1 MKNKFRPI
9 LALIICLLLKQVS
22 FAQQM
27 DAVLAIYEEQFPREK
42 IHIHFDRTLY
52 NKDETI
58 WYKLYLLAGN
68 NELTK
73 QSKNVYVAWYDTSGN
88 LLKQTASPLFQSSA
102 KGSFEIPANYK
113 GDYIHVKAFTRWMLN
128 EDSAYLFEKDIPI
141 NVGTITTKTKKIFAK
156 TKLEVFPE
164 GGFLVQGLTNR
175 VAFKATNPSGL
186 PVIIKGFVL
195 NDKNKVVD
203 TLKVAHDGMGIFTL
217 KSNPGENYQLSFTDE
232 NAQKIILPLVISK
245 SKGVGLSVTMDYE
258 KAYVSVERSKELP
271 ANFKHLHLLVHQ
283 NQQVLYTV
291 SFKGEDK
298 LLQKATLPIDELQ
311 TGIVQFSL
319 FTEDW
324 IPLAERIVF
333 VNNRLHEF
341 NAKMS
346 VPIINMAKRGK
357 NVIEILISD
366 TAATNMSIAVT
377 DASIVTPENQTI
389 YSDFLLSNEIKGKVY
404 HPAYY
409 FSSDA
414 DSVAA
419 HLDLVMLTNGWRRYD
434 WDKIKSGLLP
444 ELKYPKETGFMKLT
458 GKVFG
463 NQALKTTANL
473 QLNLIVAAKDS
484 STKMLFL
491 PVEKDGSFQENS
503 AFFFDTVRVYY
514 SFNNNAKLTDQLQV
528 HIENGLLMQQYRKID
543 FNKSGVLQT
552 WNDSLARAQLNF
564 YLSEQEKLRRQMASA
579 TLQEVIVKSKV
590 KSPTQILD
598 EKYAT
603 GLFSGGDG
611 YTFDLTNE
619 PPIGSL
625 DILSYLQGRVAGL
638 TINGMGTQA
647 TMSWRGAV
655 PDVYLNEMKM
665 TVDMIQTVAVSDI
678 ALVKVFRP
686 PFFGSGGGGSGG
698 AIAIYTKKGKSGK
711 GGNSNNKG
719 MENSILG
726 GYSVFKEFYNPNY
739 EKPTAN
745 FEADNRTTLYWNP
758 YLLTNKKSPRIK
770 IEFYNNDTS
779 KKLQIV
785 LEGVNTN
792 GKLARVVKTIE

>member
-1 MKNKFRPI
+1 MKNKLRPI
-9 LALIICLLLKQVS
+9 IAVVICLLVKQVS

-27 DAVLAIYEEQFPREK
+27 DSVLAIYEEQFPREK

-68 NELTK
+68 NELSK

-102 KGSFEIPANYK
+102 KGAFEIPANYK

-128 EDSAYLFEKDIPI
+128 EDSAYLYEKDIPI
-141 NVGTITTKTKKIFAK
+141 NVGIVETKTKKVFAK

-186 PVIIKGFVL
+186 PVMIKGFVL

-203 TLKVAHDGMGIFTL
+203 TLKVLHDGMGIFTL

-232 NAQKIILPLVISK
+232 NAQKTTLPLVISK
-245 SKGVGLSVTMDYE
+245 SKGVGLSVSMDYE

-298 LLQKATLPIDELQ
+298 LLQKAALPIDELA

-366 TAATNMSIAVT
+366 TASTNMSIAVT

-389 YSDFLLSNEIKGKVY
+389 YSDFLLSNEIKGKVF

-444 ELKYPKETGFMKLT
+444 TLQYPKENGFMKLT

-528 HIENGLLMQQYRKID
+528 HIENGLLLQPFKKID
-543 FNKSGVLQT
+543 FNKAGVLQN
-552 WNDSLARAQLNF
+552 WNDSLARVQLNF
-564 YLSEQEKLRRQMASA
+564 YLSEQEKLKRQMASA

-590 KSPTQILD
+590 KSPTQLLD

-665 TVDMIQTVAVSDI
+665 TVDMIQTIAVSDI
-678 ALVKVFRP
+678 AMVKVFRP

-711 GGNSNNKG
+711 GGNANNKG
-719 MENSILG
+719 MENAILG

-745 FEADNRTTLYWNP
+745 FEADSRTTLYWNP

-779 KKLQIV
+779 KKLQVV
-785 LEGVNTN
+785 LEGVNAN

>member
-1 MKNKFRPI
+1 MKNKLRPI
-9 LALIICLLLKQVS
+9 IAVVICLLVKQVS

-27 DAVLAIYEEQFPREK
+27 DSVLAIYEEQFPREK

-68 NELTK
+68 NELSK

-102 KGSFEIPANYK
+102 KGAFEIPANYK

-128 EDSAYLFEKDIPI
+128 EDSAYLYEKDIPI
-141 NVGTITTKTKKIFAK
+141 NVGIVETKTKKVFAK

-186 PVIIKGFVL
+186 PVMIKGFVL

-203 TLKVAHDGMGIFTL
+203 TLKVLHDGMGIFTL

-232 NAQKIILPLVISK
+232 NAQKTTLPLVISK
-245 SKGVGLSVTMDYE
+245 SKGVGLSVSMDYE

-298 LLQKATLPIDELQ
+298 LLQKAALPIDELA

-366 TAATNMSIAVT
+366 TASTNMSIAVT

-389 YSDFLLSNEIKGKVY
+389 YSDFLLSNEIKGKVF

-444 ELKYPKETGFMKLT
+444 TLQYPKENGFMKLT

-528 HIENGLLMQQYRKID
+528 HIENGLLLQQFKKID
-543 FNKSGVLQT
+543 FNKNGVLQT

-590 KSPTQILD
+590 KSPTQLLD

-665 TVDMIQTVAVSDI
+665 TVDMIQTIAVSDI
-678 ALVKVFRP
+678 AMVKVFRP

-711 GGNSNNKG
+711 GGNANNKG
-719 MENSILG
+719 MENAILG

-745 FEADNRTTLYWNP
+745 FEADSRTTLYWNP

-779 KKLQIV
+779 KKLQVV
-785 LEGVNTN
+785 LEGVNAN

>member
-27 DAVLAIYEEQFPREK
+27 DSVLAIYEEQFPREK

>member
-1 MKNKFRPI
+1 MKNKLR
-9 LALIICLLLKQVS
+9 LIIAVVICLLVKQVS
-22 FAQQM
+22 FAQQL
-27 DAVLAIYEEQFPREK
+27 DSVLAIYEEQFPREK

-102 KGSFEIPANYK
+102 KGSFEIPVNYK

-128 EDSAYLFEKDIPI
+128 DDSAYLFEKDIPI
-141 NVGTITTKTKKIFAK
+141 NVGVVEPKTKKAFAK

-186 PVIIKGFVL
+186 PVMIKGFVL
-195 NDKNKVVD
+195 NDKNKVID

-217 KSNPGENYQLSFTDE
+217 KSNPGENYLLSFTDE
-232 NAQKIILPLVISK
+232 NAQKTTLPLVITK
-245 SKGVGLSVTMDYE
+245 SKGVGLSVSMDYE

-271 ANFKHLHLLVHQ
+271 DNFKHLHLLVHQ

-298 LLQKATLPIDELQ
+298 LLQKAALPIDELA

-366 TAATNMSIAVT
+366 TASTNMSIAVT
-377 DASIVTPENQTI
+377 DASIVSPENQTI
-389 YSDFLLSNEIKGKVY
+389 YSDFLLSNEIKGKVF

-444 ELKYPKETGFMKLT
+444 TLQYPKENGFMKLT

-463 NQALKTTANL
+463 SQALKTMANL

-590 KSPTQILD
+590 KSPTQLLD

-665 TVDMIQTVAVSDI
+665 TVDMIQTIAVSDI
-678 ALVKVFRP
+678 AMVKVFRP

-711 GGNSNNKG
+711 GGNANNKG
-719 MENSILG
+719 MENAILG

-739 EKPTAN
+739 EKPAAN
-745 FEADNRTTLYWNP
+745 FEADSRTTLYWNP

-779 KKLQIV
+779 KKLQVV
-785 LEGVNTN
+785 LEGVNAN

>member
-1 MKNKFRPI
+1 MKNKLRPI
-9 LALIICLLLKQVS
+9 IAVVICLLVKQVS

-27 DAVLAIYEEQFPREK
+27 DSVLAIYEEQFPREK

-68 NELTK
+68 NELSK

-102 KGSFEIPANYK
+102 KGAFEIPANYK

-128 EDSAYLFEKDIPI
+128 EDSAYLYEKDIPI
-141 NVGTITTKTKKIFAK
+141 NVGIVETKTKKVFAK

-186 PVIIKGFVL
+186 PVMIKGFVL
-195 NDKNKVVD
+195 NDKNKVID
-203 TLKVAHDGMGIFTL
+203 TLKVLHDGMGIFTL

-232 NAQKIILPLVISK
+232 NAQKTTLPLVISK
-245 SKGVGLSVTMDYE
+245 SKGVGLSVSMDYE

-298 LLQKATLPIDELQ
+298 LLQKAALPIDELA

-366 TAATNMSIAVT
+366 TASTNMSIAVT

-389 YSDFLLSNEIKGKVY
+389 YSDFLLSNEIKGKVF

-444 ELKYPKETGFMKLT
+444 TLQYPKENGFMKLT

-528 HIENGLLMQQYRKID
+528 HIENGLLLQQFKKID
-543 FNKSGVLQT
+543 FNKNGVLQT

-590 KSPTQILD
+590 KSPTQLLD

-665 TVDMIQTVAVSDI
+665 TVDMIQTIAVSDI
-678 ALVKVFRP
+678 AMVKVFRP

-711 GGNSNNKG
+711 GGNANNKG
-719 MENSILG
+719 MENAILG

-745 FEADNRTTLYWNP
+745 FEADSRTTLYWNP

-785 LEGVNTN
+785 LEGVNAN

>member
-1 MKNKFRPI
+1 
-9 LALIICLLLKQVS
+9 
-22 FAQQM
+22 
-27 DAVLAIYEEQFPREK
+27 
-42 IHIHFDRTLY
+42 
-52 NKDETI
+52 
-58 WYKLYLLAGN
+58 
-68 NELTK
+68 
-73 QSKNVYVAWYDTSGN
+73 
-88 LLKQTASPLFQSSA
+88 
-102 KGSFEIPANYK
+102 
-113 GDYIHVKAFTRWMLN
+113 MLN
-128 EDSAYLFEKDIPI
+128 EDSAYLYEKDIPI
-141 NVGTITTKTKKIFAK
+141 NVGIVETKTKKVFAK

-186 PVIIKGFVL
+186 PVMIKGFVL
-195 NDKNKVVD
+195 NDKNKVID
-203 TLKVAHDGMGIFTL
+203 TLKVLHDGMGIFTL

-232 NAQKIILPLVISK
+232 NAQKTTLPLVISK
-245 SKGVGLSVTMDYE
+245 PKGVGLSVSMDYE

-298 LLQKATLPIDELQ
+298 LLQKAALPIDELA

-366 TAATNMSIAVT
+366 TASTNMSIAVT

-389 YSDFLLSNEIKGKVY
+389 YSDFLLSNEIKGKVF

-444 ELKYPKETGFMKLT
+444 TLQYPKENGFMKLT

-528 HIENGLLMQQYRKID
+528 HIENGLLLQQFKKID
-543 FNKSGVLQT
+543 FNKNGVLQT

-590 KSPTQILD
+590 KSPTQLLD

-665 TVDMIQTVAVSDI
+665 TVDMIQTIAVSDI
-678 ALVKVFRP
+678 AMVKVFRP

-711 GGNSNNKG
+711 GGNANNKG
-719 MENSILG
+719 MENAILG

-745 FEADNRTTLYWNP
+745 FEADSRTTLYWNP

-785 LEGVNTN
+785 LEGVNAN

>member
-1 MKNKFRPI
+1 MKNKLR
-9 LALIICLLLKQVS
+9 LIIAVVICLLVKQVS

-27 DAVLAIYEEQFPREK
+27 DSVLAIYEEQFPREK

-68 NELTK
+68 NELSK

-102 KGSFEIPANYK
+102 KGAFEIPANYK

-128 EDSAYLFEKDIPI
+128 EDSAYLYEKDIPI
-141 NVGTITTKTKKIFAK
+141 NVGIVETKTKKVFAK

-186 PVIIKGFVL
+186 PVMIKGFVL

-203 TLKVAHDGMGIFTL
+203 TLKVLHDGMGIFTL

-232 NAQKIILPLVISK
+232 NAQKTTLPLVISK
-245 SKGVGLSVTMDYE
+245 SKGVGLSVSMDYE

-298 LLQKATLPIDELQ
+298 LLQKAALPIDELA

-366 TAATNMSIAVT
+366 TASTNMSIAVT

-389 YSDFLLSNEIKGKVY
+389 YSDFLLSNEIKGKVF

-444 ELKYPKETGFMKLT
+444 TLQYPKENGFMKLT

-528 HIENGLLMQQYRKID
+528 HIENGLLLQQFKKID
-543 FNKSGVLQT
+543 FNKNGVLQT

-590 KSPTQILD
+590 KSPTQLLD

-655 PDVYLNEMKM
+655 PDVYLNEMKL
-665 TVDMIQTVAVSDI
+665 TVDMIQSIAVSDI

-711 GGNSNNKG
+711 GGNANNKG
-719 MENSILG
+719 MENAILG

-745 FEADNRTTLYWNP
+745 FEADSRTTLYWNP

-785 LEGVNTN
+785 LEGVNAN

>member
-1 MKNKFRPI
+1 MKNKLR
-9 LALIICLLLKQVS
+9 LIIAVVICLLVKQVS
-22 FAQQM
+22 YAQQM
-27 DAVLAIYEEQFPREK
+27 DSVLAIYEEQFPREK

-68 NELTK
+68 NEFSK

-128 EDSAYLFEKDIPI
+128 EDSAYLYEKDIPI
-141 NVGTITTKTKKIFAK
+141 NVGIVETKTKKAFAK

-164 GGFLVQGLTNR
+164 GGFLVQGLANR

-186 PVIIKGFVL
+186 PVMIKGFVL

-203 TLKVAHDGMGIFTL
+203 TLKVLHDGMGMFTL

-232 NAQKIILPLVISK
+232 NAQKTTLPLVISK
-245 SKGVGLSVTMDYE
+245 SKGVGLSVSMDYE

-298 LLQKATLPIDELQ
+298 LLQKAALPIDELP

-319 FTEDW
+319 FTDDW

-366 TAATNMSIAVT
+366 TASTNMSIAVT

-389 YSDFLLSNEIKGKVY
+389 YSDFLLSNEIKGKVF

-444 ELKYPKETGFMKLT
+444 TLQYPKENGFMKLT

-528 HIENGLLMQQYRKID
+528 HIENGLLLQQFRKID
-543 FNKSGVLQT
+543 FNKAGVMQT

-590 KSPTQILD
+590 KSPTQLLD

-638 TINGMGTQA
+638 TINGMGAQA

-665 TVDMIQTVAVSDI
+665 TVDMIQTIAVSDI

-698 AIAIYTKKGKSGK
+698 AIAIYTKKGKSGR
-711 GGNSNNKG
+711 GGNANNKG
-719 MENSILG
+719 MENAILG

-758 YLLTNKKSPRIK
+758 YLLTNKRSPRIK
-770 IEFYNNDTS
+770 IEFFNNDSS

-785 LEGVNTN
+785 LEGVNAN

>member
-1 MKNKFRPI
+1 MKNKLRPI
-9 LALIICLLLKQVS
+9 IAVVICLLVKQVS

-27 DAVLAIYEEQFPREK
+27 DSVLAIYEEQFPREK

-68 NELTK
+68 NELSK

-102 KGSFEIPANYK
+102 KGAFEIPANYK

-128 EDSAYLFEKDIPI
+128 EDSAYLYEKDIPI
-141 NVGTITTKTKKIFAK
+141 NVGIVETKTKKVFAK

-186 PVIIKGFVL
+186 PVMIKGFVL

-203 TLKVAHDGMGIFTL
+203 TLKVLHDGMGIFTL

-232 NAQKIILPLVISK
+232 NAQKTTLPLVISK
-245 SKGVGLSVTMDYE
+245 SKGVGLSVSMDYE

-298 LLQKATLPIDELQ
+298 LLQKAALPIDELA

-366 TAATNMSIAVT
+366 TASTNMSIAVT

-389 YSDFLLSNEIKGKVY
+389 YSDFLLSNEIKGKVF

-444 ELKYPKETGFMKLT
+444 TLQYPKENGFMKLT

-528 HIENGLLMQQYRKID
+528 HIENGLLLQQFRKID
-543 FNKSGVLQT
+543 FNKAGVMQT

-590 KSPTQILD
+590 KSPTQLLD

-638 TINGMGTQA
+638 TINGMGAQA

-665 TVDMIQTVAVSDI
+665 TVDMIQTIAVSDI

-698 AIAIYTKKGKSGK
+698 AIAIYTKKGKSGR
-711 GGNSNNKG
+711 GGNANNKG
-719 MENSILG
+719 MENAILG

-758 YLLTNKKSPRIK
+758 YLLTNKRSPRIK
-770 IEFYNNDTS
+770 IEFFNNDSS

-785 LEGVNTN
+785 LEGVNAN

>member
-1 MKNKFRPI
+1 
-9 LALIICLLLKQVS
+9 
-22 FAQQM
+22 
-27 DAVLAIYEEQFPREK
+27 
-42 IHIHFDRTLY
+42 
-52 NKDETI
+52 
-58 WYKLYLLAGN
+58 
-68 NELTK
+68 
-73 QSKNVYVAWYDTSGN
+73 
-88 LLKQTASPLFQSSA
+88 
-102 KGSFEIPANYK
+102 
-113 GDYIHVKAFTRWMLN
+113 
-128 EDSAYLFEKDIPI
+128 
-141 NVGTITTKTKKIFAK
+141 
-156 TKLEVFPE
+156 
-164 GGFLVQGLTNR
+164 
-175 VAFKATNPSGL
+175 
-186 PVIIKGFVL
+186 
-195 NDKNKVVD
+195 
-203 TLKVAHDGMGIFTL
+203 
-217 KSNPGENYQLSFTDE
+217 
-232 NAQKIILPLVISK
+232 
-245 SKGVGLSVTMDYE
+245 
-258 KAYVSVERSKELP
+258 
-271 ANFKHLHLLVHQ
+271 
-283 NQQVLYTV
+283 
-291 SFKGEDK
+291 
-298 LLQKATLPIDELQ
+298 
-311 TGIVQFSL
+311 
-319 FTEDW
+319 
-324 IPLAERIVF
+324 
-333 VNNRLHEF
+333 
-341 NAKMS
+341 
-346 VPIINMAKRGK
+346 
-357 NVIEILISD
+357 
-366 TAATNMSIAVT
+366 
-377 DASIVTPENQTI
+377 
-389 YSDFLLSNEIKGKVY
+389 
-404 HPAYY
+404 
-409 FSSDA
+409 
-414 DSVAA
+414 
-419 HLDLVMLTNGWRRYD
+419 MLTNGWRRYD

-444 ELKYPKETGFMKLT
+444 ELQYPKETGFMKLT

-719 MENSILG
+719 MENAILG

-739 EKPTAN
+739 EKPAAN

-785 LEGVNTN
+785 LEGVNAN

>member
-1 MKNKFRPI
+1 MKNKLR
-9 LALIICLLLKQVS
+9 LIIAVVICLLVKQVS

-27 DAVLAIYEEQFPREK
+27 DSVLAIYEEQFPREK

-68 NELTK
+68 NELSK

-102 KGSFEIPANYK
+102 KGAFEIPANYK

-128 EDSAYLFEKDIPI
+128 EDSAYLYEKDIPI
-141 NVGTITTKTKKIFAK
+141 NVGIVETKTKKVFAK

-186 PVIIKGFVL
+186 PVMIKGFVL

-203 TLKVAHDGMGIFTL
+203 TLKVLHDGMGIFTL

-232 NAQKIILPLVISK
+232 NAQKTTLPLVISK
-245 SKGVGLSVTMDYE
+245 SKGVGLSVSMDYE

-298 LLQKATLPIDELQ
+298 LLQKAALPIDELA

-366 TAATNMSIAVT
+366 TASTNMSIAVT

-389 YSDFLLSNEIKGKVY
+389 YSDFLLSNEIKGKVF

-444 ELKYPKETGFMKLT
+444 TLQYPKENGFMKLT

-528 HIENGLLMQQYRKID
+528 HIENGLLLQQFKKID
-543 FNKSGVLQT
+543 FNKNGVLQT

-579 TLQEVIVKSKV
+579 TLQEVIVKSNV
-590 KSPTQILD
+590 KSPTQLLD

-665 TVDMIQTVAVSDI
+665 TVDMIQTIAVSDI
-678 ALVKVFRP
+678 AMVKVFRP

-711 GGNSNNKG
+711 GGNANNKG
-719 MENSILG
+719 MENAILG

-745 FEADNRTTLYWNP
+745 FEADSRTTLYWNP

-779 KKLQIV
+779 KKLQVV
-785 LEGVNTN
+785 LEGVNAN

>member
-1 MKNKFRPI
+1 MKNKLRPI
-9 LALIICLLLKQVS
+9 IAVVICLLVKQVS

-27 DAVLAIYEEQFPREK
+27 DSVLAIYEEQFPREK

-68 NELTK
+68 NELSK

-102 KGSFEIPANYK
+102 KGAFEIPANYK

-128 EDSAYLFEKDIPI
+128 EDSAYLYEKDIPI
-141 NVGTITTKTKKIFAK
+141 NVGIVETKTKKVFSK

-186 PVIIKGFVL
+186 PVMIKGFVL
-195 NDKNKVVD
+195 NDKNKVID
-203 TLKVAHDGMGIFTL
+203 TLKVLHDGMGIFTL

-232 NAQKIILPLVISK
+232 NAQKTTLPLVISK
-245 SKGVGLSVTMDYE
+245 SKGVGLSVSMDYE

-298 LLQKATLPIDELQ
+298 LLQKAALPIDELA

-366 TAATNMSIAVT
+366 TASTNMSIAVT

-389 YSDFLLSNEIKGKVY
+389 YSDFLLSNEIKGKVF

-444 ELKYPKETGFMKLT
+444 NLQYPKENGFMKLT

-528 HIENGLLMQQYRKID
+528 HIENGLLLQQFKKID
-543 FNKSGVLQT
+543 FNKNGVLQT

-590 KSPTQILD
+590 KSPTQLLD

-665 TVDMIQTVAVSDI
+665 TVDMIQTIAVSDI
-678 ALVKVFRP
+678 AMVKVFRP

-711 GGNSNNKG
+711 GGNANNKG
-719 MENSILG
+719 MENAILG

-745 FEADNRTTLYWNP
+745 FEADSRTTLYWNP

-779 KKLQIV
+779 KKLQVV
-785 LEGVNTN
+785 LEGVNAN

>member
-1 MKNKFRPI
+1 MKNKLRPI
-9 LALIICLLLKQVS
+9 IAVVICLLVKQVS

-27 DAVLAIYEEQFPREK
+27 DSVLAIYEEQFPREK

-68 NELTK
+68 NELSK

-102 KGSFEIPANYK
+102 KGAFEIPANYK

-128 EDSAYLFEKDIPI
+128 EDSAYLYEKDIPI
-141 NVGTITTKTKKIFAK
+141 NVGIVETKTKKVFAK

-186 PVIIKGFVL
+186 PVMIKGFVL
-195 NDKNKVVD
+195 NDKNKVID
-203 TLKVAHDGMGIFTL
+203 TLKVLHDGMGIFTL

-232 NAQKIILPLVISK
+232 NAQKTTLPLVISK
-245 SKGVGLSVTMDYE
+245 PKGVGLSVSMDYE

-298 LLQKATLPIDELQ
+298 LLQKAALPIDELA

-366 TAATNMSIAVT
+366 TASTNMSIAVT

-389 YSDFLLSNEIKGKVY
+389 YSDFLLSNEIKGKVF

-444 ELKYPKETGFMKLT
+444 TLQYPKENGFMKLT

-528 HIENGLLMQQYRKID
+528 HIENGLLLQQFKKID
-543 FNKSGVLQT
+543 FNKNGVLQT

-590 KSPTQILD
+590 KSPTQLLD

-665 TVDMIQTVAVSDI
+665 TVDMIQTIAVSDI
-678 ALVKVFRP
+678 AMVKVFRP

-711 GGNSNNKG
+711 GGNANNKG
-719 MENSILG
+719 MENAILG

-745 FEADNRTTLYWNP
+745 FEADSRTTLYWNP

-785 LEGVNTN
+785 LEGVNAN

>member
-1 MKNKFRPI
+1 MKNKLRPI
-9 LALIICLLLKQVS
+9 IAVVICLLVKQVS

-27 DAVLAIYEEQFPREK
+27 DSVLAIYEEQFPREK

-68 NELTK
+68 NELSK

-102 KGSFEIPANYK
+102 KGAFEIPANYK

-128 EDSAYLFEKDIPI
+128 EDSAYLYEKDIPI
-141 NVGTITTKTKKIFAK
+141 NVGIVETKTKKVFAK

-186 PVIIKGFVL
+186 PVMIKGFVL
-195 NDKNKVVD
+195 NDKKKVVD
-203 TLKVAHDGMGIFTL
+203 TLKVLHDGMGIFTL

-232 NAQKIILPLVISK
+232 NAQKTTLPLVISK
-245 SKGVGLSVTMDYE
+245 SKGVGLSVSMDYE

-298 LLQKATLPIDELQ
+298 LLQKAALPIDELA

-366 TAATNMSIAVT
+366 TASTNMSIAVT

-389 YSDFLLSNEIKGKVY
+389 YSDFLLSNEIKGKVF

-444 ELKYPKETGFMKLT
+444 TLQYPKENGFMKLT

-528 HIENGLLMQQYRKID
+528 HIENGLLLQQFKKID
-543 FNKSGVLQT
+543 FNKNGVLQT

-590 KSPTQILD
+590 KSPTQLLD

-665 TVDMIQTVAVSDI
+665 TVDMIQTIAVSDI
-678 ALVKVFRP
+678 AMVKVFRP

-711 GGNSNNKG
+711 GGNANNKG
-719 MENSILG
+719 MENAILG

-745 FEADNRTTLYWNP
+745 FEADSRTTLYWNP

-779 KKLQIV
+779 KKLQVV
-785 LEGVNTN
+785 LEGVNAN

>member
-1 MKNKFRPI
+1 MKNKLRPI
-9 LALIICLLLKQVS
+9 IAVVICLLVKQVS

-27 DAVLAIYEEQFPREK
+27 DSVLAIYEEQFPREK

-68 NELTK
+68 NELSK

-102 KGSFEIPANYK
+102 KGAFEIPANYK

-128 EDSAYLFEKDIPI
+128 EDSAYLYEKDIPI
-141 NVGTITTKTKKIFAK
+141 NIGIVETKTKKVFAK

-186 PVIIKGFVL
+186 PVMIKGFVL

-203 TLKVAHDGMGIFTL
+203 TLKVLHDGMGIFTL

-232 NAQKIILPLVISK
+232 NAQKITLPLVISK
-245 SKGVGLSVTMDYE
+245 PKGVGLSVSMDYE

-298 LLQKATLPIDELQ
+298 LLQKAALPIDELA

-366 TAATNMSIAVT
+366 TASTNMSIAVT

-389 YSDFLLSNEIKGKVY
+389 YSDFLLSNEIKGKVF

-444 ELKYPKETGFMKLT
+444 TLQYPKENAFMKLT

-528 HIENGLLMQQYRKID
+528 HIENGLLLQQFKKID

-552 WNDSLARAQLNF
+552 WNDSLARVQLNF

-590 KSPTQILD
+590 KSPTQLLD

-665 TVDMIQTVAVSDI
+665 TVDMIQTIAVSDI
-678 ALVKVFRP
+678 AMVKVFRP

-711 GGNSNNKG
+711 GGNANNKG
-719 MENSILG
+719 MENAILG

-745 FEADNRTTLYWNP
+745 FEADSRTTLYWNP

-779 KKLQIV
+779 KKLQVV
-785 LEGVNTN
+785 LEGVNAN

>member
-1 MKNKFRPI
+1 MKNKLR
-9 LALIICLLLKQVS
+9 LIIAVVICLLVKQVS

-27 DAVLAIYEEQFPREK
+27 DSVLAIYEEQFPREK

-68 NELTK
+68 NELSK

-102 KGSFEIPANYK
+102 KGAFEIPANYK

-128 EDSAYLFEKDIPI
+128 EDSAYLYEKDIPI
-141 NVGTITTKTKKIFAK
+141 NVGIVETKTKKVFAK

-186 PVIIKGFVL
+186 PVMIKGFVL

-203 TLKVAHDGMGIFTL
+203 TLKVLHDGMGIFTL

-232 NAQKIILPLVISK
+232 NAQKTTLPLVISK
-245 SKGVGLSVTMDYE
+245 SKGVGLSVSMDYE

-298 LLQKATLPIDELQ
+298 LLQKAALPIDELA

-366 TAATNMSIAVT
+366 TASTNMSIAVT

-389 YSDFLLSNEIKGKVY
+389 YSDFLLI
-404 HPAYY
+404 
-409 FSSDA
+409 
-414 DSVAA
+414 
-419 HLDLVMLTNGWRRYD
+419 
-434 WDKIKSGLLP
+434 
-444 ELKYPKETGFMKLT
+444 
-458 GKVFG
+458 
-463 NQALKTTANL
+463 
-473 QLNLIVAAKDS
+473 LI
-484 STKMLFL
+484 F
-491 PVEKDGSFQENS
+491 FQFE
-503 AFFFDTVRVYY
+503 FF
-514 SFNNNAKLTDQLQV
+514 
-528 HIENGLLMQQYRKID
+528 
-543 FNKSGVLQT
+543 VLQKT
-552 WNDSLARAQLNF
+552 YHFMNLLN
-564 YLSEQEKLRRQMASA
+564 
-579 TLQEVIVKSKV
+579 
-590 KSPTQILD
+590 
-598 EKYAT
+598 
-603 GLFSGGDG
+603 
-611 YTFDLTNE
+611 
-619 PPIGSL
+619 
-625 DILSYLQGRVAGL
+625 
-638 TINGMGTQA
+638 
-647 TMSWRGAV
+647 
-655 PDVYLNEMKM
+655 
-665 TVDMIQTVAVSDI
+665 
-678 ALVKVFRP
+678 
-686 PFFGSGGGGSGG
+686 
-698 AIAIYTKKGKSGK
+698 
-711 GGNSNNKG
+711 
-719 MENSILG
+719 
-726 GYSVFKEFYNPNY
+726 
-739 EKPTAN
+739 
-745 FEADNRTTLYWNP
+745 
-758 YLLTNKKSPRIK
+758 
-770 IEFYNNDTS
+770 
-779 KKLQIV
+779 
-785 LEGVNTN
+785 
-792 GKLARVVKTIE
+792 

>member
-1 MKNKFRPI
+1 MKNKFR
-9 LALIICLLLKQVS
+9 LIIAVVICLLIKQVS

-27 DAVLAIYEEQFPREK
+27 DSVLAIYEEQFPREK

-68 NELTK
+68 NELSK

-102 KGSFEIPANYK
+102 KGAFEIPANYK

-128 EDSAYLFEKDIPI
+128 EDSAYLYEKDIPI
-141 NVGTITTKTKKIFAK
+141 NVGIVETKTKKVFAK

-186 PVIIKGFVL
+186 PVMIKGFVL
-195 NDKNKVVD
+195 NDKNKVID
-203 TLKVAHDGMGIFTL
+203 TLKVLHDGMGIFTL

-232 NAQKIILPLVISK
+232 NAQKTTLPLVISK
-245 SKGVGLSVTMDYE
+245 PKGVGLSVSMDYE

-298 LLQKATLPIDELQ
+298 LLQKAALPIDELA

-366 TAATNMSIAVT
+366 TASTNMSIAVT

-389 YSDFLLSNEIKGKVY
+389 YSDFLLSNEIKGKVF

-444 ELKYPKETGFMKLT
+444 TLQYPKENGFMKLT

-528 HIENGLLMQQYRKID
+528 HIENGLLLQQFKKID
-543 FNKSGVLQT
+543 FNKNGVLQT

-590 KSPTQILD
+590 KSPTQLLD

-665 TVDMIQTVAVSDI
+665 TVDMIQTIAVSDI
-678 ALVKVFRP
+678 AMVKVFRP

-711 GGNSNNKG
+711 GGNANNKG
-719 MENSILG
+719 MENAILG

-745 FEADNRTTLYWNP
+745 FEADSRTTLYWNP

-785 LEGVNTN
+785 LEGVNAN

>member
-1 MKNKFRPI
+1 MKNKLRPI
-9 LALIICLLLKQVS
+9 IAVVICLLVKQVS

-27 DAVLAIYEEQFPREK
+27 DSVLAIYEEQFPREK

-141 NVGTITTKTKKIFAK
+141 NVGAITTKTKKVFAK

-195 NDKNKVVD
+195 NDKNKVID

-232 NAQKIILPLVISK
+232 NAQKSIIPLVISK
-245 SKGVGLSVTMDYE
+245 TKGVGLMVAMDYE

-298 LLQKATLPIDELQ
+298 LLQKATLPIEELQ

-333 VNNRLHEF
+333 INNRLHEF

-444 ELKYPKETGFMKLT
+444 ELQYPKETGFMKLT

-473 QLNLIVAAKDS
+473 QLNLIIAAKDS

-590 KSPTQILD
+590 KSPTQLLD
-598 EKYAT
+598 EKYST

-665 TVDMIQTVAVSDI
+665 TVDMIQTIAVSDI

-698 AIAIYTKKGKSGK
+698 AIAIYTKKGKSGR
-711 GGNSNNKG
+711 GGNANNKG
-719 MENSILG
+719 MENAILG

-739 EKPTAN
+739 EKPAAN

-785 LEGVNTN
+785 LEGVNAN